1 MMSRRLLVVLLLMT
15 GYPVASFIALRSEQI
30 PMLWLAAPDAV
41 MTLGLLTGL
50 VATGSTGRR
59 LALGL
64 LAASLCLLAL
74 KLWPDTSLSAFPV
87 VMNLGL
93 AHIFASSLAS
103 GRTALITR
111 IARLERR
118 GSLHPELEA
127 YTRYLTQAW
136 AWLLRG
142 LALNGFWLGLTASTA
157 TVLLFANTLNFVIV
171 GLFFVAEYGYRRW
184 RFRHH
189 DHPPLL
195 QLIRTLTEQGWI
207 DADAATRP
215 SRSGEPSSR

>member
-1 MMSRRLLVVLLLMT
+1 MSRRLLVVPLLIT
-15 GYPVASFIALRSEQI
+15 GYPVAAFLALRSEQI

-41 MTLGLLTGL
+41 MTVGLLTGL
-50 VATGSTGRR
+50 MATGSTSLR
-59 LALGL
+59 LTLGL
-64 LAASLCLLAL
+64 LAAGVCLLAL
-74 KLWPDTSLSAFPV
+74 NLWPAISLSALPV
-87 VMNLGL
+87 IMNLGL
-93 AHIFASSLAS
+93 AQIFAGSLAS

-118 GSLHPELEA
+118 GPLPPELEA
-127 YTRYLTQAW
+127 YTRHLTQAW

-157 TVLLFANTLNFVIV
+157 TVLLFANTLNLVVIGV
-171 GLFFVAEYGYRRW
+171 FFVAEYGYRRW

-195 QLIRTLTEQGWI
+195 HLIRTLTEQGWI
-207 DADAATRP
+207 DADAATRQP
-215 SRSGEPSSR
+215 RAGDPSSP